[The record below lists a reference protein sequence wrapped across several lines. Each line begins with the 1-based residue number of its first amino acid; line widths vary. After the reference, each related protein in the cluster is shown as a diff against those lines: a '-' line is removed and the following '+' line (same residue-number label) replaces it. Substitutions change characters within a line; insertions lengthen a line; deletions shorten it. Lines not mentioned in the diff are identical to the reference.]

1 MRGSS
6 RAEVVNVF
14 NTLFTERELVEDA
27 ADRWWMF
34 LVTGIGWLVFSL
46 LVFQWDYTTVYAISI
61 LFGIVALVAGIN
73 EFFQIVVSST
83 GWKFVH
89 GILGVLYVVVG
100 VWALVN
106 PRAAFTTLA
115 ALVAF
120 FLLFKGIFDLTV
132 AFMTKDE
139 FDLWWLQL
147 ILGIIE
153 ILLAFWVAGSFRQS
167 AILLVAYV
175 GIIALSRGITE
186 LFIAFKLRG
195 LRNRLVRV

>member
-1 MRGSS
+1 M
-6 RAEVVNVF
+6 F
-14 NTLFTERELVEDA
+14 NTLFTERELAQDA

-89 GILGVLYVVVG
+89 GILGVLYVIVG

-106 PRAAFTTLA
+106 PRSAFTTLA

-147 ILGIIE
+147 VLGIVE
-153 ILLAFWVAGSFRQS
+153 ILLAFWVSGSFRTS
-167 AILLVAYV
+167 AIFLVAYV

-186 LFIAFKLRG
+186 LFVAFKLKG
-195 LRNRLVRV
+195 LRKQLATV

>member
-1 MRGSS
+1 M
-6 RAEVVNVF
+6 F